1 MKNIF
6 VKLMLIVTV
15 AFGLNSCED
24 DVLKDYVP
32 RNMVEAYLIVD
43 QPIENIKVLKS
54 QPVFGKFDYSKALI
68 RDAKVF
74 IKGDGQVIALTI
86 DAEGN
91 TGYYDPAKSYL
102 IKPNTEYKLEIELSD
117 GTYMTAN
124 TTTPGRTAWSFPVK
138 DDIQYPTDTLKLKAS
153 EMIKWERVPGV
164 DFYIGNIK
172 CLDTLNYG
180 MYLNPAT
187 NELNRRCY
195 NYTTSNADGEE
206 FKEISMSVFLANNE
220 SSVVWN
226 AFKWFGKHSVTI
238 YAPDDNMIRWFIQSY
253 QMREFDERLN
263 SINNGYGCFGSASM
277 VTDTF
282 FLKKNQP

>member
-1 MKNIF
+1 MNIF
-6 VKLMLIVTV
+6 VKLMLIATI
-15 AFGLNSCED
+15 AFGLNACED
-24 DVLKDYVP
+24 DVIKDYIP

-43 QPIENIKVLKS
+43 QPIENIKILKS

-117 GTYMTAN
+117 GTYITAN
-124 TTTPGRTAWSFPVK
+124 TTTPGRTAWTIPVK
-138 DDIQYPTDTLKLKAS
+138 DDIQYPIDTLKLKAS
-153 EMIKWERVPGV
+153 EMIKWNKVPGV

-180 MYLNPAT
+180 IYLNPAT
-187 NELNRRCY
+187 EELNRRCY
-195 NYTTSNADGEE
+195 NFTTSHKDGEE